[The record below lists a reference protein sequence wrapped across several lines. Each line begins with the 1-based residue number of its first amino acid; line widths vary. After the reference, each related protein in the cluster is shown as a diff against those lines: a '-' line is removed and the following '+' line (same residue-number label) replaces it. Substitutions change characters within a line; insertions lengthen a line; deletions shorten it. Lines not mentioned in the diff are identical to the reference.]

1 MTEEGREEGK
11 VRFRRIKASLESP
24 QEETQKETSP
34 DVSSPVT
41 PRKLRAP
48 ITPTSVLGID
58 PREAREKRAD
68 DLETA
73 REITQSVTRDSG
85 LSYLDPESPLA
96 KEREREEKEQQRKRE
111 EKERQKQG

>member
-24 QEETQKETSP
+24 QKETSP